1 MRFKAKI
8 ARLMVMHDFLLTK
21 KFTLS
26 FLKNLSSLPHS
37 RTSLFLKLCDLDIS
51 CFSFLSVN
59 SVCCHLLISFS
70 VGLLPIC
77 HFFLLTVPPLPGWS
91 HQSHFFS
98 CHPNACGSQIW
109 SFSPYYA
116 PLLGLVF
123 LTTWWIAL
131 GCALS
136 SLISFKTELII
147 FFFKNY
153 FDWIIFCHFMFEF
166 QSLRYIWLIIV
177 IFLFFIFQM

>member
-1 MRFKAKI
+1 MTLQVTITAVVMLQSYNMRFKAKI

-77 HFFLLTVPPLPGWS
+77 HFFFSLYPHTLGDLT
-91 HQSHFFS
+91 
-98 CHPNACGSQIW
+98 N
-109 SFSPYYA
+109 
-116 PLLGLVF
+116 
-123 LTTWWIAL
+123 
-131 GCALS
+131 
-136 SLISFKTELII
+136 LISLAATQMHVALKSEASAPTMLPCLVL
-147 FFFKNY
+147 Y
-153 FDWIIFCHFMFEF
+153 F
-166 QSLRYIWLIIV
+166 
-177 IFLFFIFQM
+177 